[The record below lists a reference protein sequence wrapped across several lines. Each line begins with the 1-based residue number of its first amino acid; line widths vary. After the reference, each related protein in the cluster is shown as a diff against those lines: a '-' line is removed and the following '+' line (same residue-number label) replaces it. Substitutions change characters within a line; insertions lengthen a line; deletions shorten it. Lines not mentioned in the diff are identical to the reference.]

1 MVLVVQF
8 EEVEEAFA
16 HFEKNNSKSIGKYER
31 GSSHWRDL
39 ALITSLLF

>member
-16 HFEKNNSKSIGKYER
+16 QFEENNSKSISKYER
-31 GSSHWRDL
+31 RSSHWRDL
-39 ALITSLLF
+39 ALIASLLF

>member
-16 HFEKNNSKSIGKYER
+16 QFEEYNSKSINKYKR
-31 GSSHWRDL
+31 WSSHWRDL
-39 ALITSLLF
+39 ALITSLFF

>member
-16 HFEKNNSKSIGKYER
+16 QFEENNSKSIYER
-31 GSSHWRDL
+31 ESSHWRDL
-39 ALITSLLF
+39 ALITSSLF